1 MRIIFTAYFPNAYLQ
16 NTKISM
22 KKLIVLSLLILLAG
36 LSNAQKKKAPKQTE
50 SELPAQMKEMLGW
63 FEGEF
68 DNFQQVHKE
77 KEDKVAEVHE
87 HIHSIFKPVV
97 LPAFGKNV
105 FYVYQYFDGNPK
117 KVYRQ
122 RMYAFNEDAAE
133 NAIRLDIYSFVT
145 DSLYYGAD
153 TKPEKLA
160 NLTPAQMTTM
170 PGCGVYWKKV
180 GDSYT
185 GYMKPRACNF
195 ISKRSG
201 KKIFIT
207 DSLRLTQNEIWI
219 RDEAEDEDGKYV
231 FGHKGKIPHRL
242 KRCSYFKG
250 WFALEKAGLNDYE
263 SSRTLLMHD
272 QGGRARLFTNEGNP
286 MKYEVELAQV
296 IYGKNQEV
304 LKISLY
310 EDGKDRAID
319 YAWSGSDSQL
329 IGINLRWFSAGLT
342 KIN

>member
-1 MRIIFTAYFPNAYLQ
+1 MRIIFESYFLTHYLFNA
-16 NTKISM
+16 KISM
-22 KKLIVLSLLILLAG
+22 KKLIVLFVLLFQIG
-36 LSNAQKKKAPKQTE
+36 LCHAQKKKTIQQPDSQL
-50 SELPAQMKEMLGW
+50 SAQLKEMLGW

-77 KEDKVAEVHE
+77 KEDKAPEIHE

-105 FYVYQYFDGNPK
+105 FYVYQYFDGDPK

-133 NAIRLDIYSFVT
+133 NAIRLDIYSFMV

-153 TKPEKLA
+153 TKPEKLS
-160 NLTPAQMTTM
+160 NLMPAQMTTM
-170 PGCGVYWKKV
+170 QGCGVYWKKD
-180 GDSYT
+180 GDQYT

-195 ISKRSG
+195 VSKRSG
-201 KKIFIT
+201 KKVFIT
-207 DSLRLTQNEIWI
+207 DSLKLTQNEIWI

-231 FGHKGKIPHRL
+231 FGHKGKISHQL
-242 KRCSYFKG
+242 KRCRYFKG
-250 WFALEKAGLNDYE
+250 WFALEKAGLNDFE

-272 QGGRARLFTNEGNP
+272 QGGRARLFTNEGKA
-286 MKYEVELAQV
+286 MKYQVELAKV

-310 EDGKDRAID
+310 EDGKDRAVD
-319 YAWSGSDSQL
+319 YAWSASDSKL

-342 KIN
+342 RVE